1 MPVTNAHSITACNAK
16 NRFVFA
22 MVTSLF
28 FFWGFVHNLDPVLIP
43 HLRKSFQLTDLQS
56 SLVDSAV
63 YIAYFVMALPAGYI
77 MRRYGYKA
85 GIIIGLL
92 LFGVG
97 SVLFV
102 PAANTLQYAFFLA
115 ALFIIASGL
124 TFLETAANPYVT
136 VLGPPETA
144 TRRLNFAQSFNGLA
158 AFIAPAYIG
167 PLILS
172 VNRFSKEDTVGLS
185 AQQLHTALQAEA
197 ASVKTPYLVLGLLIL
212 LVAVIFY
219 FISMPDIR
227 EEGEASADSSFKAA
241 LRSANLRWGIVAQF
255 FYVGA
260 QVCVASFFI
269 KMAVTTAGLTEPTA
283 AMYLGYYGLAFM
295 LGRFAGTFF
304 MKFISP
310 ANLLAIYAAAS
321 ILLTAVAITATGML
335 VLYTLI
341 ALAFFMSIMFPTIF
355 SMGIQGLGAHTK
367 TGSSLIIMSIV
378 GGAVL
383 APLLGYISD
392 ITGSIQ
398 NGYLVPL
405 GCFIVVLLFAVRKK
419 IFLTA

>member
-1 MPVTNAHSITACNAK
+1 MPVTNAHSITASNAK
-16 NRFVFA
+16 NRLVFA

-185 AQQLHTALQAEA
+185 AQQLHAALQAEA

-212 LVAVIFY
+212 LVAIIFY

-241 LRSANLRWGIVAQF
+241 LHSANLRWGIVAQF

-304 MKFISP
+304 MKYISP

-398 NGYLVPL
+398 KGYLVPL

-419 IFLTA
+419 NF